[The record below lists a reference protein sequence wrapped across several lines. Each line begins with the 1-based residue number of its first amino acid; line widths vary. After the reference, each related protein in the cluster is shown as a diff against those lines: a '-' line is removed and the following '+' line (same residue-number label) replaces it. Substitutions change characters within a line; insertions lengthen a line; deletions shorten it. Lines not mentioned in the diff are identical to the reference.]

1 MTSITA
7 RDVRVSFDE
16 ADALKGASLVVGSG
30 AWIGL
35 IGPNGAGKST
45 LLRAVAGL
53 LPYSGAIDLDGEPV
67 AAMPRR
73 VVARLVSFVPQTPS
87 IPRAMSVAD
96 FALMGRTP
104 YIPYLGT
111 ESAADIDVVH
121 EVLARLELVDLAARL
136 LGTLSGGELQRA
148 VLARA
153 LSQEAP
159 ILLLDEPT
167 NALDVGH
174 MQQVL
179 ELVDSLRREREL
191 TVVSAM
197 HDLTLAGQFAE
208 RLVLLDGGR
217 TVASG
222 SAREVLTEAII
233 TRHYGASV
241 RVADDGH
248 GGVVVVPTRIARVG
262 RTEPTSPEP
271 TSTAAS

>member
-1 MTSITA
+1 MTSINATS
-7 RDVRVSFDE
+7 VRVSFD
-16 ADALKGASLVVGSG
+16 DAEVLKGASLFVESG

-45 LLRAVAGL
+45 LLRAIAGL
-53 LPYSGAIDLDGEPV
+53 LPHSGEIRLDGGTV
-67 AAMPRR
+67 ATMPRR

-87 IPRAMSVAD
+87 IPRSMSVAD
-96 FALMGRTP
+96 YALMGRTP
-104 YIPYLGT
+104 YISYLGT
-111 ESAADIDVVH
+111 ESQADIEVVH
-121 EVLARLELVDLAARL
+121 NVLERLELVELADRL

-167 NALDVGH
+167 SALDVGH

-208 RLVLLDGGR
+208 SLVLLHEGR

-222 SAREVLTEAII
+222 SAREVLTEEII

-241 RVADDGH
+241 RVVDDPA
-248 GGVVVVPTRIARVG
+248 GGVVVVPTRTARVDQ
-262 RTEPTSPEP
+262 EV
-271 TSTAAS
+271 AS

>member
-7 RDVRVSFDE
+7 LDVRVSFDE
-16 ADALKGASLVVGSG
+16 ADALKGASLEVSSG

-53 LPYSGAIDLDGEPV
+53 LPYSGEIALGGETV
-67 AAMPRR
+67 ASMSRR

-87 IPRAMSVAD
+87 IPRSMSVAD
-96 FALMGRTP
+96 YALMGRTP

-111 ESAADIDVVH
+111 ESAADIAVVH
-121 EVLARLELVDLAARL
+121 DVLTRLDLVELADRL

-179 ELVDSLRREREL
+179 ELVDSLRRERDL

-208 RLVLLDGGR
+208 SLVLLDGGR

-222 SAREVLTEAII
+222 SARDVLTEVLI

-241 RVADDGH
+241 RVVDDGH
-248 GGVVVVPTRIARVG
+248 GGVIVVPTRTATVG
-262 RTEPTSPEP
+262 RVV
-271 TSTAAS
+271 AS